1 MSRTRFRSRKQI
13 TRLIKA
19 IPTYLVILINIQTG
33 SDFFNRNIHYYI
45 RVKQARF
52 SQKRHLT
59 YLCRTILILAAL
71 LGETCEQLFA
81 RFLFK
86 PEFINRFCWFSMTHM
101 ETVGLQNIQI
111 WTKSDR
117 NYGCESAA
125 EEKYK
130 MAALTSS
137 NWDLNNLRK
146 INLAHVLETTYICV
160 KL

>member
-1 MSRTRFRSRKQI
+1 MNLMSRTRFRSRKQI

-33 SDFFNRNIHYYI
+33 SDFFNRNIYYWI

-101 ETVGLQNIQI
+101 GNRWVTKYPNLNKIGQKLRLWECRRRKVQNVRFDVIKLRSQQF
-111 WTKSDR
+111 
-117 NYGCESAA
+117 
-125 EEKYK
+125 EK
-130 MAALTSS
+130 
-137 NWDLNNLRK
+137 N
-146 INLAHVLETTYICV
+146 
-160 KL
+160 